1 MYGRNDE
8 LYMVGIM
15 DYIGYGRNYVF
26 MLGMMDD
33 RNDGLLGMIDNGRND

>member
-1 MYGRNDE
+1 
-8 LYMVGIM
+8 MVGMMNYMQQELWI
-15 DYIGYGRNYVF
+15 YIGYSRNYVF